1 MSKKSRRNKPAKT
14 TPQSKSAPQVAPAA
28 PESPRETALR
38 EAIIDL
44 YAAFGWGQ
52 TGRDF
57 AFSASDSMG
66 YPGRP
71 GVFPPYFQDNTK
83 AGECI
88 PVYRSEGELKAIRDY
103 TRVLAAGNEYAH
115 GIIENRVNYIVG
127 NGFTYAAVPK
137 DPKNKQHRVSA
148 EKVRA
153 VIDHWHDLNDL
164 TELEG
169 EALARADVDGE
180 FILRRFTDSDGWD
193 HLRYV
198 DPEHLKSPNGSASD
212 RQYSFGIITPK
223 DDVVRVLG
231 YSIVENPLDSL
242 TPRDVPAEEVVHFTL
257 NANSTAKRGLPSFF
271 PVEANLRRA
280 EKLQTCM
287 TQLAVNRSAIAII
300 RKIKGL
306 TQGTAANHIA
316 ALSAGQVTDPLTG
329 QQTNVEQYRPG
340 TVLTTNE
347 NTEYEMP
354 AGNLGTTET
363 VESLRCELRSIATA
377 FCMPEWMVSAKADDK
392 YANAFATEGPTFKA
406 FSRLQSRLCDVFGN
420 KRSGPRTSLLWR
432 QLRESVKHGRLTEQD
447 LKNVTVTCRGPSLE
461 ARDRMAE
468 VNRHKE
474 LVASGFESVE
484 SAQRALE
491 LDPEVEAPL
500 LAQDASTKP
509 RPVTDLTAISAVQ
522 QSYYTGALPR
532 EAALASLVVVLG
544 IEQSRA
550 ALLLPEKPVPD
561 PQPAP
566 QPLTPPT
573 DPAPDLQP
581 PEKQEQP
588 SATESVGVREQQH
601 AYSSTQVMLTPELTE
616 RVLELGRRIPDSVLA
631 ADGREAEPHITC
643 RFGLHGDQSGAV
655 ERLVAGVAPVKY
667 RLGAVSVFPNP
678 EHDVVKVEVDSPDL
692 HGLHELLG
700 ELPHTD
706 THPQYLPHVTLA
718 YVQVGKGAEVAESL
732 GRVDAEGAA
741 TELVF
746 SDPDRKQTVIP
757 LTAG

>member
-1 MSKKSRRNKPAKT
+1 MSKKSRRTKAPKT
-14 TPQSKSAPQVAPAA
+14 VPKVSATPQVATAA
-28 PESPRETALR
+28 PENPREAVLR
-38 EAIIDL
+38 EALIDL

-52 TGRDF
+52 SGRDF
-57 AFSASDSMG
+57 AFGVSDAMG
-66 YPGRP
+66 YPGGRA
-71 GVFPPYFQDNTK
+71 GLFPPYFQDNTK

-180 FILRRFTDSDGWD
+180 FILRRFTDSEGWD

-212 RQYSFGIITPK
+212 RAYSFGIITPK

-257 NANSTAKRGLPSFF
+257 NANSTCKRGLPSFF

-306 TQGTAANHIA
+306 TQSTAANHIA
-316 ALSAGQVTDPLTG
+316 ALSAGQVTDPITG
-329 QQTNVEQYRPG
+329 QPTNVEQLRPG
-340 TVLTTNE
+340 TIITTNDG
-347 NTEYEMP
+347 TDYDMP
-354 AGNLGTTET
+354 GLSLGTAET

-406 FSRLQSRLCDVFGN
+406 FSRLQYRLCDVFGN
-420 KRSGPRTSLLWR
+420 KRSGPRMSLLWR
-432 QLRESVKHGRLTEQD
+432 QLREMVSRGKLTKED
-447 LKNVTVTCRGPSLE
+447 LDNVTVTCRGPSLE

-544 IEQSRA
+544 IEPSRA
-550 ALLLPEKPVPD
+550 ALLLPEKPAPD

-566 QPLTPPT
+566 QSPTPPT
-573 DPAPDLQP
+573 DPAPDPQP
-581 PEKQEQP
+581 SEQQEQ
-588 SATESVGVREQQH
+588 SAVQVEAREQRH
-601 AYSSTQVMLTPELTE
+601 AYSSTQVMLTPDLTE
-616 RVLELGRRIPDSVLA
+616 RVLELGRRVPDSVLA
-631 ADGREAEPHITC
+631 ADGREMEPHITC

-655 ERLVAGVAPVKY
+655 ERLVAGVGPVKY
-667 RLGAVSVFPNP
+667 RLGAVSVFANP
-678 EHDVVKVEVDSPDL
+678 EHDVVKIDVESDDL

-718 YVQVGKGAEVAESL
+718 YVQAGKGSEVAESL
-732 GRVDAEGAA
+732 GSVDAEGVA

-746 SDPDRKQTVIP
+746 SDPDGKQTAIP